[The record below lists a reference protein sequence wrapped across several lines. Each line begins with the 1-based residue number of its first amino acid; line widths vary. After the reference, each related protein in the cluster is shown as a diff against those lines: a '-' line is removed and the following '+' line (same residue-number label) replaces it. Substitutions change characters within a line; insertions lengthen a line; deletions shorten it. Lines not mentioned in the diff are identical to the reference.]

1 MKRVVSVLLLV
12 LVLISC
18 MACETKDEAP
28 ETTEAEK
35 PAVDYHPAPDNMTV
49 SEEEQKKGYKLYQG
63 FFYHEGG
70 LYYFYDT
77 SEERL
82 YWLTELIFQPDGFFD
97 VCSTGDTVKIK
108 GISKLDRLGYELDSY
123 QISVVNEG
131 EASDIPEDIKKLFDE
146 ENAEGR

>member
-35 PAVDYHPAPDNMTV
+35 PAVDYHPAPENMTI
-49 SEEEQKKGYKLYQG
+49 SEEEQRKGYKLYQG
-63 FFYHEGG
+63 YFYHEGDF
-70 LYYFYDT
+70 YYFYDT
-77 SEERL
+77 SEENL
-82 YWLTELIFQPDGFFD
+82 YWLRETIFQPDGFFD

-108 GISKLDRLGYELDSY
+108 GIGIIERSDYLLDSY

-131 EASDIPEDIKKLFDE
+131 EASDIPEDIKKLFE
-146 ENAEGR
+146 EESAKGR

>member
-35 PAVDYHPAPDNMTV
+35 PAVDYHPAPENMTI
-49 SEEEQKKGYKLYQG
+49 SEEEQRKGYKLYQG
-63 FFYHEGG
+63 YFYHEGDF
-70 LYYFYDT
+70 YYFYDT
-77 SEERL
+77 SEENL
-82 YWLTELIFQPDGFFD
+82 YWLRETIFQPDGFFD

-108 GISKLDRLGYELDSY
+108 GIGIIERSDYRLDSY

-131 EASDIPEDIKKLFDE
+131 EASDIPEDIKKLFE
-146 ENAEGR
+146 EESAKGR